1 MEDLARDPRSTGG
14 VKRDGRTRWGN
25 IHYSP
30 HSALHHYS
38 PHSALHTEA
47 TRTGQ
52 PPGQDGHDLGNV
64 LDDPNF
70 LDTHESH
77 GHRSSHD
84 RHSFD
89 YDRSNTSSDGIDP
102 PQAHNQK

>member
-1 MEDLARDPRSTGG
+1 MTEDLARDPCNTGG
-14 VKRDGRTRWGN
+14 LGRGGRTRWGN

-30 HSALHHYS
+30 HSALR
-38 PHSALHTEA
+38 ARATHTG
-47 TRTGQ
+47 RL
-52 PPGQDGHDLGNV
+52 PGYRQDGNDLGNV

-77 GHRSSHD
+77 GHRSNRD

-89 YDRSNTSSDGIDP
+89 CDRSNTSSDGIAP
-102 PQAHNQK
+102 PSAHHQK

>member
-1 MEDLARDPRSTGG
+1 MEDLARAPNTGG
-14 VKRDGRTRWGN
+14 VKRAGRTRWGN

-30 HSALHHYS
+30 HSALH
-38 PHSALHTEA
+38 AGA
-47 TRTGQ
+47 TRTEQ

-84 RHSFD
+84 RYSFD
-89 YDRSNTSSDGIDP
+89 YDRSNTSSDGIAP
-102 PQAHNQK
+102 PSAHHQK

>member
-1 MEDLARDPRSTGG
+1 MEDLARDPRNTGG
-14 VKRDGRTRWGN
+14 AKQGGRTRWGN

-30 HSALHHYS
+30 HSALR
-38 PHSALHTEA
+38 TGA
-47 TRTGQ
+47 TRIGQ

-89 YDRSNTSSDGIDP
+89 YDRPNTSSDGIDP
-102 PQAHNQK
+102 PQAHHQK